1 MASDQRY
8 YQLTPGRKPIQTLIT
23 RTAFLMLGH
32 AFQTAYRVDPAVKK
46 EVDSWPE
53 TFTFV
58 MDVEPDGPRM
68 VLVKRNNTLQ
78 YLGEREVY
86 NADVVLAVKNVEF
99 GFRMMTGLLSIPRL
113 VFENRQYVKGDLAV
127 VASILR
133 CMNVVVLMMLP
144 GVAGFF
150 LKKVPR
156 LNMQTIKNRV
166 VFYTVGWLG
175 QIK

>member
-1 MASDQRY
+1 MTSDQRY
-8 YQLTPGRKPIQTLIT
+8 YQLSPPRKPIKTLIA

-32 AFQTAYRVDPAVKK
+32 GFQTAYRVDPGVKR

-58 MDVEPDGPRM
+58 LDVEPDGPRM

-86 NADVVLAVKNVEF
+86 NADVVLAVKNVEYA
-99 GFRMMTGLLSIPRL
+99 FRLMTGIISIPRL

-144 GVAGFF
+144 VVAGFYI
-150 LKKVPR
+150 KKVPK
-156 LNMQTIKNRV
+156 LTMQTIKNRI